1 MNSLKTKLKF
11 ERLEKPGGFWA
22 ELRAAC
28 QVYFVWAA
36 MLAFVVGVALRE
48 LGVLAWPADW
58 LPVLLGLLGLLAAA
72 ALLANRPLWLLPA
85 FLLLGLAWSGLA
97 ELRLNSFA
105 VPPDEAVFFRG
116 RVVQVL
122 EREENAFDAL
132 AETPRNGYSFIM
144 QGEDQNGWRGR
155 LLIVTAPVQPKA
167 GDCLQVSGLVLDQS
181 RTHNFSLRERDYL
194 RSQSVAAAVRPTP
207 QGIRFSRLA
216 SPYAL
221 PGLGLAVRQR
231 VFAAMEPLP
240 PLQQALLK
248 GIGFGETGM
257 LTNGQSSVLAQ
268 SGIMH
273 LFAVSGLHVGYV
285 TLLAGWL
292 FRGLGRLLRMPD
304 WLSGLA
310 VAAAVL
316 FFCLVVGLRPS
327 VLRAAVMTLAAWLA
341 LAGERGG
348 HSGCA
353 LILAA
358 FLLLLWQP
366 EWLREPG
373 FLLSFLATAGIVFT
387 GPLWRAL
394 APSPLLSVSL
404 AAQFM
409 IMPLLVGFF
418 NTVSLVGL
426 VASPFLLCG
435 AGLVLLLLLLAMPLA
450 WLGLAYIPLAGAGLL
465 AELMYRGAELL
476 ANLPHAFVY
485 ALRPGWP
492 ALLLYYL
499 LLTAAL
505 YCLARVKNEAWA
517 EEKI

>member
-1 MNSLKTKLKF
+1 MNSLKIKLKF
-11 ERLEKPGGFWA
+11 KRFKPGGLWA

-36 MLAFVVGVALRE
+36 MLAFGLGVALRE
-48 LGVLAWPADW
+48 LGVWALPAVG
-58 LPVLLGLLGLLAAA
+58 LPAALVLVGLAATA
-72 ALLANRPLWLLPA
+72 ALLANRPVWLLPA
-85 FLLLGLAWSGLA
+85 FLLLGLVWSGLA
-97 ELRLNSFA
+97 ELRLTSFA

-132 AETPRNGYSFIM
+132 ADAPRNGYSFVM

-155 LLIVTAPVQPKA
+155 LLIVTAPLRPKA

-181 RTHNFSLRERDYL
+181 RTHNFSLSERDYL
-194 RSQSVAAAVRPTP
+194 RSQSVAAAVRPVP
-207 QGIRFSRLA
+207 QGLSFSRLA
-216 SPYAL
+216 APYSL
-221 PGLGLAVRQR
+221 PNLGLAVRQR

-240 PLQQALLK
+240 LLQQALLK

-285 TLLAGWL
+285 TLLAAWL
-292 FRGLGRLLRMPD
+292 LRGLGRLLPLPG
-304 WLSGLA
+304 WLRFLVL
-310 VAAAVL
+310 VALVV
-316 FFCLVVGLRPS
+316 FFCLVVGPTPS
-327 VLRAAVMTLAAWLA
+327 VLRAAVMTLAALLA

-366 EWLREPG
+366 GWLREPG
-373 FLLSFLATAGIVFT
+373 FLLSFLATAGILFT
-387 GPLWRAL
+387 ASWWQVL

-409 IMPLLVGFF
+409 IMPLLVYFF

-426 VASPFLLCG
+426 LASPFLLCG
-435 AGLVLLLLLLAMPLA
+435 AGLVLLLILLAMPLA

-465 AELMYRGAELL
+465 AEWMYRGAELL

-499 LLTAAL
+499 LLAAAL
-505 YCLARVKNEAWA
+505 YCLARVKNAAWA
-517 EEKI
+517 DEKI

>member
-11 ERLEKPGGFWA
+11 ERLEKPGGLWA

-216 SPYAL
+216 WRCASGCL
-221 PGLGLAVRQR
+221 RRWSRCHLCSRLC
-231 VFAAMEPLP
+231 
-240 PLQQALLK
+240 LK
-248 GIGFGETGM
+248 
-257 LTNGQSSVLAQ
+257 A
-268 SGIMH
+268 
-273 LFAVSGLHVGYV
+273 
-285 TLLAGWL
+285 
-292 FRGLGRLLRMPD
+292 
-304 WLSGLA
+304 
-310 VAAAVL
+310 
-316 FFCLVVGLRPS
+316 
-327 VLRAAVMTLAAWLA
+327 LA
-341 LAGERGG
+341 LAKPVCSPTAR
-348 HSGCA
+348 
-353 LILAA
+353 AA
-358 FLLLLWQP
+358 FWRKVALCTC
-366 EWLREPG
+366 LR
-373 FLLSFLATAGIVFT
+373 F
-387 GPLWRAL
+387 
-394 APSPLLSVSL
+394 
-404 AAQFM
+404 
-409 IMPLLVGFF
+409 
-418 NTVSLVGL
+418 
-426 VASPFLLCG
+426 
-435 AGLVLLLLLLAMPLA
+435 
-450 WLGLAYIPLAGAGLL
+450 
-465 AELMYRGAELL
+465 
-476 ANLPHAFVY
+476 
-485 ALRPGWP
+485 P
-492 ALLLYYL
+492 A
-499 LLTAAL
+499 
-505 YCLARVKNEAWA
+505 CM
-517 EEKI
+517 